1 MDGKEERVTIRT
13 LTREDTPRLARMD
26 QEIGGRSRQTWYE
39 KKVEQAMKDTDI
51 VISLGA
57 EVDGMLVGA
66 LMGSVRFGEFGIP
79 EPVAVLDT
87 ILVDRRFRGQ
97 NVASRMMDQLLK
109 NLRGLR
115 VSRLRTEVGWDELEL
130 IGFFKNV
137 GFVPAPRLVLE
148 IEPEK
153 AKLSEEGERS

>member
-1 MDGKEERVTIRT
+1 MDVEQDRVIIRT
-13 LTREDTPRLARMD
+13 LTREDTPRLVRMD
-26 QEIGGRSRQTWYE
+26 QEISGRSRQTWYE
-39 KKVEQAMKDTDI
+39 RKVEQAMRDTDI

-57 EVDGMLVGA
+57 EIEGSLVGA

-87 ILVDRRFRGQ
+87 ILVDRRFRGK
-97 NVASRMMDQLLK
+97 NIGLKMMDQLLK

-130 IGFFKNV
+130 IGFFKSV
-137 GFVPAPRLVLE
+137 GFKPASRLVLE
-148 IEPEK
+148 IDPEK
-153 AKLSEEGERS
+153 ARRLVEEE